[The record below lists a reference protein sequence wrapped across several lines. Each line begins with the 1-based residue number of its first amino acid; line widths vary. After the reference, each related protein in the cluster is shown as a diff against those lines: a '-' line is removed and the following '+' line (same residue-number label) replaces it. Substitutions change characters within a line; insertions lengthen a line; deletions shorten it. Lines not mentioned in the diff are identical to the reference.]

1 MDSVYGVQLLD
12 DLHAYFPDILYEPE
26 RFDSVQDLLGY
37 IQEQAQEHFNL
48 YNRGRRLHTAAR
60 TSPAVQTTIPAPA
73 PIPTSVP
80 VPASV
85 PASAPVPAPAPA
97 PASTNASSTP
107 TNTDTPATP
116 LITPAAPPRMQRT
129 PLYTSFYQDSMFS
142 NSRGPISS
150 FLFDFGT
157 EREDPSTQLLSSLL
171 GLAFTGGGAGAGAG
185 VGGSRLAGNFMDP
198 VVVRPTR
205 EQINAA
211 TEVIV
216 LAEALEGSCAIC
228 QDRMEAQNPTRKI
241 NACGHSFHTECIDTW
256 FERSVSCP
264 VCRHDIRDPTPQAP
278 APTSPQSETNDDTI
292 D

>member
-60 TSPAVQTTIPAPA
+60 ASPAAPTPVPVVQTNIPA
-73 PIPTSVP
+73 PIPASIPT
-80 VPASV
+80 SV
-85 PASAPVPAPAPA
+85 PASAPAPAPA
-97 PASTNASSTP
+97 I
-107 TNTDTPATP
+107 ATTAP
-116 LITPAAPPRMQRT
+116 IQPPAAPPRMQRT
-129 PLYTSFYQDSMFS
+129 PLYTSFYQDTVFS
-142 NSRGPISS
+142 NPRTPISS

-171 GLAFTGGGAGAGAG
+171 GLAFTGGGAGAG
-185 VGGSRLAGNFMDP
+185 SRMAGNFMDP

-205 EQINAA
+205 EQIDAA
-211 TEVIV
+211 TEVVV
-216 LAEALEGSCAIC
+216 LSEALEGSCAIC

-241 NACGHSFHTECIDTW
+241 NVCGHSFHTECIDTW

-264 VCRHDIRDPTPQAP
+264 VCRHDIRDLTPASASAP
-278 APTSPQSETNDDTI
+278 PSTQSQTNDDDI